1 MTKRRTRSRG
11 VNTRWV
17 IGIAIAAI
25 CVAGILV
32 ALSLRATPA
41 PSAALSSALSQC
53 GSPACG
59 QANAP
64 ITIEIYSDFQ

>member
-1 MTKRRTRSRG
+1 MRKRHTRSRR
-11 VNTRWV
+11 VNTRWI
-17 IGIAIAAI
+17 IGIAVTAVCA
-25 CVAGILV
+25 AGILV
-32 ALSLRATPA
+32 ALSLGSTPP

-64 ITIEIYSDFQ
+64 VTIEIYSDFQ